1 MNKLIVTTI
10 TLLCFVML
18 QNVSAQWQVTT
29 GPTQPNVTSE
39 CISGSNLFASA
50 GTSVSLTAND
60 GTNWSLVSN
69 GLVGNIYGLAVK
81 GIDVYVGASAGAVFQ
96 SANNGTNWTNT
107 STGLPAYDVRAI
119 TVVGND
125 IYAGDNGVYK
135 STNNGLL
142 WSSITSWNATV
153 VSIAVS
159 GTTILAATLSNGIY
173 MSVNGGS
180 SWNTI
185 NTGLPSQVNSVI
197 IYGTTF
203 LAGTNTG
210 LYIST
215 NSGGSWSVT
224 NVPDA
229 ISSFTVIGNNLF
241 AASSSGAGVFQ
252 SINGGTVWS
261 TMNSGL
267 TNLTVY
273 SLAHNATYLFAGT
286 TGYVWRRLISE
297 VFICTPTSANI
308 TQNSCNSYTS
318 PSGNYTWT
326 TSGIH
331 LDTIP
336 NAGGCDSTLTINL
349 TINTVNNS
357 VTQNGFILSANA
369 TTATNYQWL
378 NCNNNFAIISG
389 ATNQTFTAT
398 ANGNYAVEVTQ
409 NGCIDTSACYT
420 ITGVGINEI
429 TTSNNFQLFPNPT
442 ADVVTVQLHSSCSNY
457 TIEISNTLG
466 EVVQSAEFKVQSVA
480 TLNLQSLPSGI
491 YFIKVKSD
499 KWSEVKRVVK
509 E

>member
-1 MNKLIVTTI
+1 
-10 TLLCFVML
+10 ML

-39 CISGSNLFASA
+39 CINNSNLFVGA
-50 GTSVSLTAND
+50 GTAVSLTLND
-60 GTNWSLVSN
+60 GTNWSLVGNNLN
-69 GLVGNIYGLAVK
+69 GNVYAIASKGNTL
-81 GIDVYVGASAGAVFQ
+81 YVGTSSGGVFQ
-96 SANNGTNWTNT
+96 TSNNGTNWTNT
-107 STGLPAYDVRAI
+107 NTGLPSYDVRSL
-119 TVVGND
+119 TVNGND
-125 IYAGDNGVYK
+125 MYAGDNGVYK
-135 STNNGLL
+135 STNNGTI
-142 WSSITSWNATV
+142 WNSITSWNSVV

-159 GTTILAATLSNGIY
+159 GNTILAATLSNGIY

-180 SWNTI
+180 SWNPI

-203 LAGTNTG
+203 LAGTNFG

-215 NSGGSWSVT
+215 NNGGSWSVT

-229 ISSFTVIGNNLF
+229 ISSFDVIGNNLF

-252 SINGGTVWS
+252 SINGGTVWA
-261 TMNSGL
+261 TINSGL

-273 SLAHNATYLFAGT
+273 SLAHNGTYLFAGT

-297 VFICTPTSANI
+297 VFICTPTSATI
-308 TQNSCNSYTS
+308 TENSCNSYTS

-349 TINTVNNS
+349 TINSVDTS
-357 VTQNGFILSANA
+357 VTQNDNSITSNA
-369 TTATNYQWL
+369 SGATFQWL
-378 NCNNNFAIISG
+378 DCNNNMQAISG
-389 ATNQTFTAT
+389 ATNQFFSSPVNILVAL
-398 ANGNYAVEVTQ
+398 EVTQ
-409 NGCIDTSACYT
+409 NGCVDTTECYS
-420 ITGVGINEI
+420 IMVGINEI
-429 TTSNNFQLFPNPT
+429 TNSNNFQLFPNPT
-442 ADVVTVQLHSSCSNY
+442 ADVVTVQLNSTCNNC
-457 TIEISNTLG
+457 TIEISNVLG
-466 EVVQSAEFKVQSVA
+466 EILYTDELNLKSKIC
-480 TLNLQSLPSGI
+480 NLQSFPSCI